1 MVNLHSNLPKTLLDE
16 KNIILL
22 IIHIFI
28 MYINCKHVETVFVD
42 TTILAMNVN
51 FVKLVFFGCLN
62 NAYISVIVYL
72 AQQVCKN
79 FS

>member
-1 MVNLHSNLPKTLLDE
+1 
-16 KNIILL
+16 
-22 IIHIFI
+22 
-28 MYINCKHVETVFVD
+28 MYIKCKHVETVFVD

-62 NAYISVIVYL
+62 NAYKIISVIVYL
-72 AQQVCKN
+72 AQQVCTN